1 MIWRCVIMLLTLEL
15 LTAASETNAVPAT
28 SQTNAPSRF
37 DFDSFKIIAQRNI
50 FNPNRSARG
59 SGNRNGD
66 SPRPAR
72 TESFTLVGTIMYENG
87 QFAFFDSPSSS
98 YKKAIKAG
106 DTIAGYKIS
115 EVTPKGVKLELNGK
129 TLDLGVGQQM
139 RRADE
144 GEWSVSGNTLTETA
158 SSSGT
163 SDTASS
169 SVSSAD
175 EDDVVKRLMKKRE
188 EEMNK

>member
-1 MIWRCVIMLLTLEL
+1 MIWRGLIMLLTLQL
-15 LTAASETNAVPAT
+15 WTTASETNAVPAA
-28 SQTNAPSRF
+28 SHTNALSRF

-59 SGNRNGD
+59 SRNRDD

-87 QFAFFDSPSSS
+87 QFAFFDSSSS
-98 YKKAIKAG
+98 TYKKVIKAG
-106 DTIAGYKIS
+106 DTIAGYKIG
-115 EVTPKGVKLELNGK
+115 EVTPKGVHLELNGK
-129 TLDLGVGQQM
+129 TVDLGIGQQM

-144 GEWSVSGNTLTETA
+144 GEWSVSGNTLTETPNA
-158 SSSGT
+158 SGT
-163 SDTASS
+163 SDTTSS
-169 SVSSAD
+169 SASSAD

>member
-1 MIWRCVIMLLTLEL
+1 MIWRGLIMVLTFPLW
-15 LTAASETNAVPAT
+15 TAASETNAIFAA
-28 SQTNAPSRF
+28 SQTNAPSRL

-87 QFAFFDSPSSS
+87 QFAFFDSSSS
-98 YKKAIKAG
+98 NYKKAIKGG
-106 DTIAGYKIS
+106 DMIAGYKIS

-129 TLDLGVGQQM
+129 IVDLGVGQQM

-144 GEWSVSGNTLTETA
+144 GEWSVSGNILAETA
-158 SSSGT
+158 STSGT

-169 SVSSAD
+169 SASSAD

-188 EEMNK
+188 EEMKK